1 MIIVL
6 FHYFITSCYYDCMKL
21 HQYISLNIFS
31 FITYLIL
38 TLIIFVFVIQT
49 KINLLFIS
57 LEGFFSIYSFLMYFS
72 LLLILLLIIE
82 KFIYKK
88 YPKKKFQIKIK
99 SEDLKKIYLFLFVFG
114 FYLALFNLI
123 VFILA
128 YIFLIKL

>member
-1 MIIVL
+1 
-6 FHYFITSCYYDCMKL
+6 MKL

-72 LLLILLLIIE
+72 LLLILLSIIE

-99 SEDLKKIYLFLFVFG
+99 NKNLKKIYLFLFAFG

-123 VFILA
+123 VFRLA
-128 YIFLIKL
+128 CIFLIKL